1 MLGFLELILFK
12 PGNETDIKG
21 DGTAQKKQWLFFG
34 MSLLSFLL
42 LVNRNENTPTKDFS
56 SLERENLNENILS
69 HLLVSCMLK
78 SFVFRYFLV
87 FRICQ

>member
-1 MLGFLELILFK
+1 MLGFLQLTVFK
-12 PGNETDIKG
+12 SGNETNIKR
-21 DGTAQKKQWLFFG
+21 DGAVQKKQWLFSG

-42 LVNRNENTPTKDFS
+42 SVYGNENVPTKNFS

-69 HLLVSCMLK
+69 HLLVNCMLK
-78 SFVFRYFLV
+78 SSVFRYSPV